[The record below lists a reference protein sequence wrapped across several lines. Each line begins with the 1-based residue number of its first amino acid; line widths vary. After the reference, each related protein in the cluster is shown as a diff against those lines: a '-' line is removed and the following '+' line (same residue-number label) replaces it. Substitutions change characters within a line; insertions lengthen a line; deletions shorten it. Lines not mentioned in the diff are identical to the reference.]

1 MVRKEIYH
9 PKGQAGRGGNG
20 MRKGVL
26 YDPETGR
33 VRLIRGTRIPLVLRE
48 YS

>member
-1 MVRKEIYH
+1 
-9 PKGQAGRGGNG
+9 

-33 VRLIRGTRIPLVLRE
+33 VRLIRGTKIPLLLRE